1 MRLHRYTAPAL
12 FAALAAA
19 GAALALCFAP
29 YTVDDAFIS
38 WRYGAN
44 LVGSGV
50 WNWNPS
56 PSAVRVEA
64 YTNPLYTALSVVP
77 ALLGMPVE
85 LFFKLVSVGV
95 LAGYVVAVVRLDV
108 PRRQRLALCA
118 FALLSPVFFVHLF
131 SGLETVSFALLT
143 AAPFALVARHG
154 RLGRLGHLACLG
166 LAFSRPEGIALAAAA
181 QAWGLVVGR
190 RRRDLW
196 GALALGG
203 ALAAYWLLRAW
214 YFGRFFPNTF
224 YQKSTGH
231 GGWIDGA
238 LGAGPVVW
246 LPVGAAVL
254 AVAALAGRWLLRAD
268 RERLRDATPLVL
280 AVCAAVIHLGL
291 YQASVLAMNY
301 ADRFSWQILFPVAV
315 VALVRPL
322 TARTAPWS
330 AAACALAAATALS
343 LEWHPVLAAA
353 GALAG
358 AAAVFGGARLRVP
371 AVLALAAVAVALVS
385 VTPPRELTAIA
396 AYRYRLEYAHQALG
410 RAVAD
415 DKEFR
420 GTVAIGDAGI
430 MPFCLGARHD
440 VYDLRGLADPYLGRG
455 PLPAELLDR
464 KVQMVVAVGR
474 PYDPKGLRA
483 TTPTSLPLVKHAYA
497 AGFEPAGRLQFTDTA
512 WQSVLVRPG
521 APAPGLKR
529 AARLARQENLRP
541 DAAVVRDHLGELPF
555 LSQC

>member
-12 FAALAAA
+12 FAVFTAV

-44 LVGSGV
+44 LVDSGV

-56 PSAVRVEA
+56 ASAVRVEA
-64 YTNPLYTALSVVP
+64 YTNPLYTGLSVIP
-77 ALLGMPVE
+77 ALLGIPVE
-85 LFFKLVSVGV
+85 LFFKVVSAAILV
-95 LAGYVVAVVRLDV
+95 GYVVAVARLDV

-143 AAPFALVARHG
+143 AAPFALLSRHG
-154 RLGRLGHLACLG
+154 RLTRWGQLAALG
-166 LAFSRPEGIALAAAA
+166 LALSRPEGIALAAVAH
-181 QAWGLVVGR
+181 AWGLAVGR

-196 GALALGG
+196 LALAAGG

-231 GGWIDGA
+231 GGWIDSA
-238 LGAGPVVW
+238 LAAGPLVW
-246 LPVGAAVL
+246 APAGAAVL
-254 AVAALAGRWLLRAD
+254 AVAALGGRWLLRAD

-280 AVCAAVIHLGL
+280 AVCAAGIHLGL

-322 TARTAPWS
+322 TPRTVPWS
-330 AAACALAAATALS
+330 TAASALAAATALS
-343 LEWHPVLAAA
+343 FEWHP
-353 GALAG
+353 
-358 AAAVFGGARLRVP
+358 
-371 AVLALAAVAVALVS
+371 ALAAVAALVLTAVLWGGDRLRTPAALGLAAVAVILVS

-396 AYRYRLEYAHQALG
+396 AYRYRLEYAHEALG

-415 DKEFR
+415 DKGFR

-455 PLPAELLDR
+455 LLPKRLADR
-464 KVQMVVAVGR
+464 DVQMVVAVGR

-483 TTPTSLPLVKHAYA
+483 TTPTSLPLVKRAYA
-497 AGFEPAGRLQFTDTA
+497 QGFVPAGRMQFTDTA

-521 APAPGLKR
+521 VPAPGLKR
-529 AARLARQENLRP
+529 AARLARRENLRP
-541 DAAVVRDHLGELPF
+541 DAAVVRDHWGELPF
-555 LSQC
+555 LKQC